1 MAWQWDW
8 ARDAW
13 HKRPAHPRRGAC
25 MARGVLSQRESVL
38 RHVDDGAGRPV
49 KRNERDGPCE
59 RWRAPALASASD
71 RLGSCPRLISVA
83 AHVEKGV
90 VALEVVESAR
100 KRMGAAGSGQLV
112 FLQVRRR
119 QPRAERR
126 FPGQAS

>member
-1 MAWQWDW
+1 M
-8 ARDAW
+8 
-13 HKRPAHPRRGAC
+13 
-25 MARGVLSQRESVL
+25 L

-59 RWRAPALASASD
+59 RWRAPALASASG

-100 KRMGAAGSGQLV
+100 KRMGAAGSGKLV

-126 FPGQAS
+126 FPEQAS

>member
-59 RWRAPALASASD
+59 RWRAPALASASG

-90 VALEVVESAR
+90 VALEVVESGR
-100 KRMGAAGSGQLV
+100 KRMGPGRKRVASLPAGTQAPATGGKALS
-112 FLQVRRR
+112 
-119 QPRAERR
+119 RA
-126 FPGQAS
+126 G